1 MTDGTKFPCRRELKQ
16 SIIGILIYVTNFLA
30 LILGFVFYPAFM
42 ENHLALTII
51 VFSIVIIFAGPL
63 AASYLMFLVR
73 YNQQYDKKPWDQK
86 PWDQKP
92 WSDS

>member
-1 MTDGTKFPCRRELKQ
+1 MTDGTKLSCRRELKQ
-16 SIIGILIYVTNFLA
+16 SIIGILIYVTLFLA
-30 LILGFVFYPAFM
+30 LILGFEIYPAFI

-51 VFSIVIIFAGPL
+51 VVSIVIIFASPL
-63 AASYLMFLVR
+63 VASYLMCLVR
-73 YNQQYDKKPWDQK
+73 YNQQYDQK

>member
-1 MTDGTKFPCRRELKQ
+1 MTDGTKLSCRRELKQ
-16 SIIGILIYVTNFLA
+16 SILGILIYVTLFLA
-30 LILGFVFYPAFM
+30 LILGFEIYPAFI

-51 VFSIVIIFAGPL
+51 VVSIVLIFAGPL
-63 AASYLMFLVR
+63 VASYLMCLVR
-73 YNQQYDKKPWDQK
+73 YNQQYDQK